1 MSAAPDGSAPAATI
15 VIFGATGDLTRRLLV
30 PALANLVRDDLIKAE
45 KFAILGVSFEEG
57 DDASLR
63 HLLAE
68 FCTDCGDVWDRLQS
82 RIFYLKGDF
91 TEGSTYEAV
100 KAKLGEIGFANAGFY
115 LAVAPTFFGTIAEK
129 LGATG
134 LLDETETAFRRVCIE
149 KPFGHDLQ
157 SAQALNAKLLEVM
170 DERQVYRIDHFL
182 GKETVQNIMTTRF
195 ANNLLEAVWNHRYI
209 DHIQITAAETVGVEK
224 RGKYYDATG
233 AMRDMVPNHLFQ
245 LLAAVGME
253 PPNSFGAEAVRT
265 EKSKVIEAIRPV
277 KPGEIASFS
286 ARGRYA
292 EGEVDGQ
299 GVAAYADEPNVDPD
313 GSTETYV
320 ALKLFVDNWR
330 WAGVPFYLRTG
341 KRLTARDTEIVI
353 AFKPAP
359 YAMFQ
364 STDAQ
369 RLPPNTMVI
378 QIQPD
383 EGVGLSLSAKKPG
396 PRISIVPVNL
406 DFTYAEEFKVG
417 RSTGYETLLYDMLI
431 GDQTLFQRADMIES
445 GWAAVQPFIDA
456 WSKGGRVETYEAG
469 SAGPIGAERLIGNDG
484 RFWHRIGSGEWPSN

>member
-1 MSAAPDGSAPAATI
+1 MVAVSEDGSAPPATI

-30 PALANLVRDDLIKAE
+30 PALANLVRDDLVKVE
-45 KFAILGVSFEEG
+45 KFAILGVSYEEG
-57 DDASLR
+57 DDATLR
-63 HLLAE
+63 TLLSE
-68 FCTDCGDVWDRLQS
+68 FCADCGDVWERLAS

-91 TEGSTYEAV
+91 TADATYEAP
-100 KAKLGEIGFANAGFY
+100 A
-115 LAVAPTFFGTIAEK
+115 FFGTIAEK
-129 LGATG
+129 LGAAG
-134 LLDETETAFRRVCIE
+134 LLEESDGTFRRVCIE
-149 KPFGHDLQ
+149 KPFGHDLP
-157 SAQALNAKLLEVM
+157 SARALNAKLLDVM
-170 DERQVYRIDHFL
+170 AETQIYRIDHFL

-209 DHIQITAAETVGVEK
+209 DHVQITAAETVGVEK

-265 EKSKVIEAIRPV
+265 EKAKVIEAIRQV

-292 EGEVDGQ
+292 EGQVNGED
-299 GVAAYADEPNVDPD
+299 VAAYAAEPNVDPN

-364 STDAQ
+364 DTDAQ

-456 WSKGGRVETYEAG
+456 WAKGGRVETYEAG

-484 RFWHRIGSGEWPSN
+484 RFWHRIGSGEWPST